1 MEPLLK
7 KILSEEALKQMA
19 DPTFGLLPPKAVAK
33 GETWNRE
40 SKLSLGPIGGYKS
53 NLKYTYEGP
62 DDKNKDLA
70 KIKIETTLT
79 YEPPTDAGDGLPF
92 KIKDAKLTSK
102 NAKGDVLFDVK
113 KGRLEKSN
121 QSLELE
127 GELNIEIG
135 GMTTKVE
142 LKQKQDTTITTSDQP
157 QVKKPA

>member
-1 MEPLLK
+1 MN
-7 KILSEEALKQMA
+7 
-19 DPTFGLLPPKAVAK
+19 KA
-33 GETWNRE
+33 ETWTKE

-53 NLKYTYEGP
+53 TLKYTYDGQ

-70 KIKIETTLT
+70 KIKLETTLN
-79 YEPPTDAGDGLPF
+79 YEAPTEPTEGLPF

-102 NAKGDVLFDVK
+102 NAKGEIQFDVK

-142 LKQKQDTTITTSDQP
+142 LKQKQDTTISTSDTP
-157 QVKKPA
+157 QVKKP